1 MEIMFQ
7 INKRNDVMINLEEI
21 LVIKDKNQIIIG
33 FNGSKLFKSI
43 NGFEDKSEDEIK
55 SWFIKEVLN
64 IEEVK

>member
-1 MEIMFQ
+1 
-7 INKRNDVMINLEEI
+7 MINLEEI